1 MTFDKTHSTPFYSA
15 SKSFQVPQAALHH
28 SVCVPQG
35 PSKVVLTANVE
46 FNSVNVELILLFPE
60 VRISTP
66 AKSGWCSAGK
76 YKYRTL
82 HERIWRSYELGFLR
96 YFNKTLWN
104 LKKILWN

>member
-46 FNSVNVELILLFPE
+46 FNSVNVELKLMFPG

-66 AKSGWCSAGK
+66 AKSGWWQRWKVQVSHTT
-76 YKYRTL
+76 RTHL
-82 HERIWRSYELGFLR
+82 EVI
-96 YFNKTLWN
+96 
-104 LKKILWN
+104 